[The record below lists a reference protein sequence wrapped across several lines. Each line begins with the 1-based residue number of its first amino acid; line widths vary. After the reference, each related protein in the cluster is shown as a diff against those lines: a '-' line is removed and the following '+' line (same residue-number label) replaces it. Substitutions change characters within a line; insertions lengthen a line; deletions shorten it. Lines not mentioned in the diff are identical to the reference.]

1 MGVRGQHRRGSFIHD
16 LQWPLHGILLCLCNN
31 TLMGTQTQCLSEIY
45 TEWVPSRHNL
55 HGSLWH
61 QASFWQQHRRFWC
74 IPQILYPFAG
84 REEPEK
90 RKKRFGYYL
99 YPNDNWNLL
108 NVLSWM
114 IVKGIRSHRLSHTFF
129 FFNHPLQRKTGGSNH
144 NKGYVVY
151 HSDKLVS
158 WIDRQVLRATMP
170 WGFNKRRRRSK
181 LLEELL

>member
-84 REEPEK
+84 RGEPEIRMK
-90 RKKRFGYYL
+90 DRILFVSKCHLKSSQCSQLNNKSQRITVAPSFAHAFLFQSCSREKTESENHKKG
-99 YPNDNWNLL
+99 
-108 NVLSWM
+108 M
-114 IVKGIRSHRLSHTFF
+114 
-129 FFNHPLQRKTGGSNH
+129 
-144 NKGYVVY
+144 
-151 HSDKLVS
+151 
-158 WIDRQVLRATMP
+158 
-170 WGFNKRRRRSK
+170 
-181 LLEELL
+181 